1 MLESKSIDF
10 TDVLGDFMIEFLM
23 VCEVKILLLE
33 SCFRLSSIEALF
45 FNGLIGFLGGIVVI
59 FSVVRIGEMA

>member
-1 MLESKSIDF
+1 
-10 TDVLGDFMIEFLM
+10 M

-33 SCFRLSSIEALF
+33 SCFRLSSIEVLF